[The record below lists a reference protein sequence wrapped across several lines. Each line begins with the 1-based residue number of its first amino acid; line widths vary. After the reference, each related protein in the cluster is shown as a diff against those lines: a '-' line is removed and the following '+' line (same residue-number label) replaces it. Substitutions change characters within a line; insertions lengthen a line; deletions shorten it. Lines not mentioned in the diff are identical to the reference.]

1 VDQERHPSAVDELK
15 QHNLNVLNI
24 DQMGEFLWARDQQKN
39 ENTVSYSILL
49 EQKKNFLEERERK
62 LLEDSVVYYSISKE
76 SDSSEITR
84 NITNSLFMNPS
95 LISRYPNVDI

>member
-1 VDQERHPSAVDELK
+1 
-15 QHNLNVLNI
+15 
-24 DQMGEFLWARDQQKN
+24 MGEFLWARDQQKN